1 MSYKRTYTGYVYY
14 SGSVSYPPSEHGGSV
29 SYSGSEPVHV
39 TIDVDT
45 AAFDASVDN
54 CNGALHGLQAA
65 VVATEAAQ
73 IDAKVKASKKV
84 SDAVIKGF
92 FDYVGADLSQK
103 IKELSSITESKFIE
117 LMDQKKTCMTKTD
130 QMREDYQRITKRY
143 SNLFQDL
150 DKEMVSRI
158 ELLDRPTFN
167 FEAETQA
174 VVDRKSD
181 SELLGISTVSA
192 NENIQLETVLSCSHL
207 KRAAGELLNRTN
219 AYLRG
224 VSRLASS
231 VRDMLSPLDGDAQ
244 IYLPVMYVESVQDA
258 AGNAGKVYGLD
269 SVSSAEAVRSNLMK
283 DFRASSICWDG
294 MDKEEKE
301 YVDSYVN
308 SYIREGLDDERI
320 QRTMLNLLGVS
331 DVQTIK

>member
-1 MSYKRTYTGYVYY
+1 MSYRRTYTGYVHYR
-14 SGSVSYPPSEHGGSV
+14 GTISYPPSENGGTKD
-29 SYSGSEPVHV
+29 YSGTEPVHI

-45 AAFDASVDN
+45 DDFDASISK

-73 IDAKVKASKKV
+73 VEAKVKASRQV

-103 IKELSSITESKFIE
+103 IKELSSITESRFIE
-117 LMDQKKTCMTKTD
+117 LMDQKNTCLTKTG
-130 QMREDYQRITKRY
+130 QMRDDYERITKRY
-143 SNLFQDL
+143 SKLFQDL

-167 FEAETQA
+167 FADETQR

-207 KRAAGELLNRTN
+207 KRAAGSLLEKAND
-219 AYLRG
+219 YLRG
-224 VSRLASS
+224 VSRLESS
-231 VRDMLSPLDGDAQ
+231 VRDMLSPEEGDAQ
-244 IYLPVMYVESVQDA
+244 IYLPVMYVESVQAFGCNSDKVCGLEKISSNDVK
-258 AGNAGKVYGLD
+258 GNL
-269 SVSSAEAVRSNLMK
+269 LK
-283 DFRASSICWDG
+283 DFRSGTISWGTIDQN
-294 MDKEEKE
+294 EKE
-301 YVDSYVN
+301 YIDSYVK
-308 SYIREGLDDERI
+308 SYIQEELTDERV
-320 QRTMLNLLGVS
+320 QRTILNLMGS
-331 DVQTIK
+331 NDVQTIK